1 MKKFDLAVKVGNDT
15 GNSELDMIINKE
27 EIRQANVYGRV
38 IGGINLEELDQDKFI
53 ENLEDNLII
62 GICDSEYIESG
73 DYYIGNY
80 TLRSGARVRNI
91 EVGEENRKVDSDVCF
106 INTLALI
113 SAYAVKQAYK
123 ENKDV
128 KDINVKI
135 DMTGAL
141 PITQYSKAEGLRF
154 ANKFMGTEHRVTV
167 KTPKQNYFVT
177 LNFEF
182 VRVIPEG
189 VTTTFALI
197 SDDSEKLFK
206 FYNKQVAFNLKKNKN
221 DDLYK
226 EELHTSYFQEKER
239 RILHVAIGEGTT
251 EFPITEG
258 ITFDPNFVEGLNN
271 GVGHAIKTALPL
283 FNREFRAKYS
293 RQMFSDVVKDKEHK
307 YHADALE
314 YLSVPLEDE
323 AEVIYRKAV
332 EELEKANN
340 EVDLILVYGGGSILM
355 RKHLEKKLEK
365 VARKIRAKLL
375 YIEEKDAVMLEAN
388 GLYNFV
394 NSALF
399 EKLKET
405 TLAVAK

>member
-1 MKKFDLAVKVGNDT
+1 MKNFKLNVKVGNDT
-15 GNSELDMIINKE
+15 GNSELDMIINGE

-53 ENLEDNLII
+53 KNLENNLII
-62 GICDSEYIESG
+62 GVCDLEGIESG

-80 TLRSGARVRNI
+80 TLKSKARVRNI
-91 EVGEENRKVDSDVCF
+91 EVGAGNKKVDSDVCF
-106 INTLALI
+106 INTLGLI
-113 SAYAVKQAYK
+113 SSYAVKQSYK

-128 KDINVKI
+128 KDITVNI
-135 DMTGAL
+135 DMAGAL
-141 PITQYSKAEGLRF
+141 PITQYSRAEGQKF
-154 ANKFMGTEHRVTV
+154 ADKFMNTEHRVTV
-167 KTPKQNYFVT
+167 KTPKQNYYVT
-177 LNFEF
+177 LKFEF

-197 SDDSEKLFK
+197 SDDSERLFK
-206 FYNKQVAFNLKKNKN
+206 FYNKQVAFNLKKNRN

-258 ITFDPNFVEGLNN
+258 IIYDPNFVEGANN

-283 FNREFRAKYS
+283 FNKEFRANYS

-307 YHADALE
+307 YHQDAIE

-323 AEVIYRKAV
+323 AEVIYRKAI

-340 EVDLILVYGGGSILM
+340 EIDMILVYGGGSILM
-355 RKHLEKKLEK
+355 RKHLEKKLEE

-394 NSALF
+394 NSALY
-399 EKLKET
+399 EKIKET
-405 TLAVAK
+405 TLAEAK

>member
-1 MKKFDLAVKVGNDT
+1 MKNFNLNIKVGNDT
-15 GNSELDMIINKE
+15 GNSELDMIINGE

-53 ENLEDNLII
+53 ENLENNLVI
-62 GICDSEYIESG
+62 GVCDLEGIESG

-80 TLRSGARVRNI
+80 TLKSKARVRNI
-91 EVGEENRKVDSDVCF
+91 EVGAGNKKVDSDVCF
-106 INTLALI
+106 INTLGLI
-113 SAYAVKQAYK
+113 SAYAVKQSYK
-123 ENKDV
+123 ENKDI
-128 KDINVKI
+128 KDITVKI
-135 DMTGAL
+135 DMAGAL
-141 PITQYSKAEGLRF
+141 PITQYSKAEGQKF
-154 ANKFMGTEHRVTV
+154 ADKFMNTEHRVTV
-167 KTPKQNYFVT
+167 KTPKQNYYVT
-177 LNFEF
+177 LKFEF

-221 DDLYK
+221 DDLYR

-258 ITFDPNFVEGLNN
+258 IIYDPNFVEGANN

-283 FNREFRAKYS
+283 FNKEFRANYS

-307 YHADALE
+307 YHQDAIE

-323 AEVIYRKAV
+323 AEVIYRKAI

-340 EVDLILVYGGGSILM
+340 EIDMILVYGGGSILM
-355 RKHLEKKLEK
+355 RKHLEKKLEN
-365 VARKIRAKLL
+365 VARQIRAKLL

>member
-1 MKKFDLAVKVGNDT
+1 MKNFNLNVKVGNDT
-15 GNSELDMIINKE
+15 GHSEWDMIINGE

-53 ENLEDNLII
+53 ENLENNLVI
-62 GICDSEYIESG
+62 GVCDLEGIESG

-80 TLRSGARVRNI
+80 TLKSKARVRNI
-91 EVGEENRKVDSDVCF
+91 EVGAENKKVDSDVCF
-106 INTLALI
+106 INTLGLI
-113 SAYAVKQAYK
+113 SAYAVKQSYK
-123 ENKDV
+123 ENKDI
-128 KDINVKI
+128 KDITVKI
-135 DMTGAL
+135 DMAGAL
-141 PITQYSKAEGLRF
+141 PITQYNKSEGERF
-154 ANKFMGTEHRVTV
+154 ANKFMNAEHRVTV
-167 KTPKQNYFVT
+167 KTPKQNYYVT
-177 LNFEF
+177 LKFEF

-197 SDDSEKLFK
+197 SDDSERLFK
-206 FYNKQVAFNLKKNKN
+206 FYNKQVAFNLKKNRN

-258 ITFDPNFVEGLNN
+258 IIYDPNFVEGANN

-283 FNREFRAKYS
+283 FNKEFRANYS

-307 YHADALE
+307 YHQDAIE

-323 AEVIYRKAV
+323 AEVIYRKAI

-340 EVDLILVYGGGSILM
+340 EIDMILVYGGGSILM
-355 RKHLEKKLEK
+355 RKHLEKKLEE

-394 NSALF
+394 NSALY
-399 EKLKET
+399 EKIKET

>member
-1 MKKFDLAVKVGNDT
+1 MKNFKLNVKVGNDT
-15 GNSELDMIINKE
+15 GNSELDMIINGE

-53 ENLEDNLII
+53 ENLENNLII
-62 GICDSEYIESG
+62 GVCDLEGIESG

-80 TLRSGARVRNI
+80 TLKSKARVRNI
-91 EVGEENRKVDSDVCF
+91 EVGAGNKKVDSDVCF
-106 INTLALI
+106 INTLGLI
-113 SAYAVKQAYK
+113 SAYAVKQSYK
-123 ENKDV
+123 ENKDI
-128 KDINVKI
+128 KDITVKI
-135 DMTGAL
+135 DMAGAL
-141 PITQYSKAEGLRF
+141 PITQYSKAEGQKF
-154 ANKFMGTEHRVTV
+154 ADKFMNTEHRVTV
-167 KTPKQNYFVT
+167 KTPKQNYYVT
-177 LNFEF
+177 LKFEF

-197 SDDSEKLFK
+197 SNDSERLFK

-221 DDLYK
+221 DDLYR

-239 RILHVAIGEGTT
+239 RILHIAIGEGTT

-258 ITFDPNFVEGLNN
+258 IIYDPNFVEGANN

-283 FNREFRAKYS
+283 FNKEFRANYS

-307 YHADALE
+307 YHQDAIE

-323 AEVIYRKAV
+323 AEVIYRKAI

-340 EVDLILVYGGGSILM
+340 EIDMILVYGGGSILM
-355 RKHLEKKLEK
+355 RKHLEKKLEN
-365 VARKIRAKLL
+365 VARQIRAKLL

>member
-1 MKKFDLAVKVGNDT
+1 MKNFNLNIKVGNDT
-15 GNSELDMIINKE
+15 GNSELDMIINGE

-53 ENLEDNLII
+53 ENLENNLVI
-62 GICDSEYIESG
+62 GVCDLEGIESG

-80 TLRSGARVRNI
+80 TLKSKARVRNI
-91 EVGEENRKVDSDVCF
+91 EVGAGNKKVDSDVCF
-106 INTLALI
+106 INTLGLI
-113 SAYAVKQAYK
+113 SAHAVKQAYK
-123 ENKDV
+123 ENKDI

-135 DMTGAL
+135 DMAGAL
-141 PITQYSKAEGLRF
+141 PITQYNKSEGNRF
-154 ANKFMGTEHRVTV
+154 ADKFMSKEHRITV
-167 KTPKQNYFVT
+167 KTPKQNYYVT
-177 LNFEF
+177 LKFEF
-182 VRVIPEG
+182 VRIIPEG

-197 SDDSEKLFK
+197 SDDSERLFK
-206 FYNKQVAFNLKKNKN
+206 FYNKQVAFNLKKNRN

-226 EELHTSYFQEKER
+226 EELHTRYFQEKER

-258 ITFDPNFVEGLNN
+258 IMFDPNFVEGANN

-283 FNREFRAKYS
+283 FNKEFMANYS

-307 YHADALE
+307 YHQDAIE

-323 AEVIYRKAV
+323 AEVIYRKAT
-332 EELEKANN
+332 EELQKANN
-340 EVDLILVYGGGSILM
+340 EIDMILVYGGGSILM